1 MTLVPFL
8 FLQFVNFQKW
18 LKVVHKVKKK
28 AFTVDSKLP
37 PDLQIKVKVS
47 ELKL

>member
-1 MTLVPFL
+1 MILVPFL